1 MLSGLIFAAAG
12 IRICLVFKAQGA
24 GGVMVLGISFW
35 LLSTI
40 WASFKYHSL
49 PAYLLLNMSIPL
61 YRKCPHLVIAAY
73 SWTTQH
79 VTKHNVISNCFFF
92 WKWQWVQF
100 TPQSPDRNSVE
111 HLWDVVEWKTHIC
124 RYWVFPANVESI
136 IWRMEAVLMLKG
148 DSAKVLHYV
157 PNEVTN

>member
-49 PAYLLLNMSIPL
+49 PAYLLLTMSIPL
-61 YRKCPHLVIAAY
+61 YLKCPHLVIAAY

-111 HLWDVVEWKTHIC
+111 HLC
-124 RYWVFPANVESI
+124 RCD
-136 IWRMEAVLMLKG
+136 RME
-148 DSAKVLHYV
+148 DSHLQILSFSSKCWIYNMKNGGSSDAERGFSQGSALC
-157 PNEVTN
+157 T

>member
-92 WKWQWVQF
+92 LKM
-100 TPQSPDRNSVE
+100 TMSSVYSTITRSQ
-111 HLWDVVEWKTHIC
+111 LSRAPLGCD
-124 RYWVFPANVESI
+124 
-136 IWRMEAVLMLKG
+136 RME
-148 DSAKVLHYV
+148 DSHLQILSFSSNWWIYNMKNGGSSDAERGFSQGPALC
-157 PNEVTN
+157 T